1 MLQYKLFHQGDKS
14 MSSSTL
20 ILLLMLFCI
29 VMVLVITNIVYRQNQ
44 LKRINQQRILAM
56 QDMLEKQYNNRVE
69 SIDVITRAMLDKQCE
84 LTEGCIRLKQLLDYV
99 GSDLLELDQFQVIS
113 LMYSETEHM
122 PIKEQWKQLDKSA
135 KRKFSKH
142 RLALEEEHEE
152 AIHAAL
158 LLLKQHEFL
167 AYKNLN

>member
-1 MLQYKLFHQGDKS
+1 
-14 MSSSTL
+14 
-20 ILLLMLFCI
+20 
-29 VMVLVITNIVYRQNQ
+29 MVVVIISIFTRQRNAS
-44 LKRINQQRILAM
+44 KVNQQRIEDMQAM
-56 QDMLEKQYNNRVE
+56 LKKQYTHRVK
-69 SIDVITRAMLDKQCE
+69 SIDVITRAMADKQCE
-84 LTEGCIRLKQLLDYV
+84 LIEGCIRLKQLLDHV
-99 GSDLLELDQFQVIS
+99 ESDLLMREEYQVIA
-113 LMYSETEHM
+113 LIFNETEHM